1 MRQMLRS
8 CMIVFAYYPADPRV
22 RREAEALVQA
32 GFEVEVVCLRK
43 ERERAVEVVNGVRVV
58 RLPMARRHGSA
69 WRYMFQCSVFFAM
82 TLGWVVARH
91 WRCPFDV
98 IHVHNMPDI
107 LVFAAVV
114 PRFTGAKSIVLD
126 LHDPMPEL
134 FMAKHSCSA
143 SHPVARV
150 LMFLERLSIA
160 CADMI
165 LTPNLA
171 FRGLF
176 MSRGCAAE
184 KIQLVMNSPQESVFR
199 QRSAE
204 VEAAEPSRD
213 DFVVMYHGT
222 VVHRHGL
229 ATALRAVA
237 RLRGEIP
244 GLRFE
249 VYGDGEFVSEFLG
262 LRRELGLDAVVR
274 YHGYVPIERIAA
286 AIEGID
292 VGIVPNERNPFTEV
306 NLPTRIFEYLWMGK
320 PVIAPR
326 TRGILDYFDETS
338 LHLFDPGD
346 DRSLSQA
353 ILDIYRDHE
362 RTTAILRAGVEVCYQ
377 HRWELEAA
385 HFIECIRTGLE
396 RRREE
401 FQRVRPEGKHKAE
414 C

>member
-1 MRQMLRS
+1 
-8 CMIVFAYYPADPRV
+8 MIVFAYYPADPRV

-43 ERERAVEVVNGVRVV
+43 ERERAVELVNGVRVV
-58 RLPMARRHGSA
+58 RLPMTRRHGSA
-69 WRYMFQCSVFFAM
+69 WRYMLQCSVFFAM

-91 WRCPFDV
+91 WRCRFDV
-98 IHVHNMPDI
+98 VHVHNMPDI
-107 LVFAAVV
+107 LVLAAIV
-114 PRFTGAKSIVLD
+114 PRITGAKIIVLD

-143 SHPVARV
+143 SHPVTRV
-150 LMFLERLSIA
+150 LIFLEKLSIA
-160 CADMI
+160 CADI
-165 LTPNLA
+165 VLTPNLA
-171 FRGLF
+171 FRDLF
-176 MSRGCAAE
+176 KSRGCASD

-199 QRSAE
+199 RRSE
-204 VEAAEPSRD
+204 VRGVDLPARD

-222 VVHRHGL
+222 VVQRHGL
-229 ATALRAVA
+229 AMALRSMA

-249 VYGDGEFVSEFLG
+249 VYGDGEFVTEFLR
-262 LRRELGLDAVVR
+262 LRRELGLDGLVR
-274 YHGYVPIERIAA
+274 YHGHVPIERIAE

-292 VGIVPNERNPFTEV
+292 VGIVPNERNPFTEA

-326 TRGILDYFDETS
+326 TPGILDYFDDSS
-338 LHLFDPGD
+338 LHLFEPGD
-346 DRSLSQA
+346 DRSLARA
-353 ILDIYRDHE
+353 ILRIYRDHE
-362 RTTAILRAGVEVCYQ
+362 GTRAILRAGQEVCYQ

-385 HFIECIRTGLE
+385 HFTECIRAGLE
-396 RRREE
+396 RRRRAEE
-401 FQRVRPEGKHKAE
+401 DETRGEHRVE